1 MNIDDIK
8 NTVKSQLKEHQFVVD
23 IKQSNSNQIFV
34 YIDDFNGLTIDECRR
49 ISKSIESVFDREVE
63 DYSLEVSSPGLDK
76 PFKVIEQYKK
86 NINKEI
92 KLVLKDGISH
102 EGILTS
108 IDADGLNLTVKKKL
122 NKKETIDTTEYFN
135 FNQIKKAN
143 LKIDF

>member
-8 NTVKSQLKEHQFVVD
+8 NSVKSQLKEHQFVVD

>member
-92 KLVLKDGISH
+92 KLVLKDDISH

>member
-1 MNIDDIK
+1 MNINDIK